1 MSAFKEGASM
11 TPAPQPKKSKIAR
24 SQKIFLEALKKKF
37 SEPIDE
43 PKEVPLNRE
52 HITLLAWVR
61 P

>member
-1 MSAFKEGASM
+1 M
-11 TPAPQPKKSKIAR
+11 TKHPKKSER
-24 SQKIFLEALKKKF
+24 NQREFLKAMKKKF
-37 SEPIDE
+37 SEPLDE